1 MRGRVMSVYTLVPM
15 GMMPLGSMAIG
26 TVGDVA
32 GVPLTVA
39 VGAVLILVFTLA
51 AFRLFP
57 AVRRM
62 P

>member
-1 MRGRVMSVYTLVPM
+1 MSVYTLVPM

-39 VGAVLILVFTLA
+39 VGAVLILAFTLA

-57 AVRRM
+57 TVRRM